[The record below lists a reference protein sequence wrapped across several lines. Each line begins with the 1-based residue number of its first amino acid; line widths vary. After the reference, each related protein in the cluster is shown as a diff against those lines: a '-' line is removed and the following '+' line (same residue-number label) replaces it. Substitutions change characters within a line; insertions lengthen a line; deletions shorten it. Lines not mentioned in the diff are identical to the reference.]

1 MAVIHSWHRYFF
13 LSLLLVLICTQG
25 VLASNPTHELSQ
37 NLTVNKTFTLD
48 GGGTTPVT
56 LWLGAIILGIVLI
69 ILSFHHFENG
79 EEGLVSIMAWIPW
92 AFAMYTSMAVDVIT
106 NAGFAASASGITQVE
121 SHTIYQFNTIAI
133 LCMIGLAGAVLN
145 TYRIWVS
152 QKKLQE
158 LTEGPSAESF
168 DY

>member
-1 MAVIHSWHRYFF
+1 MAVIHKHRYI
-13 LSLLLVLICTQG
+13 LLLLILTILVGQM
-25 VLASNPTHELSQ
+25 VSAANISQEMSQ

-69 ILSFHHFENG
+69 ILSFHQFGNG

-106 NAGFAASASGITQVE
+106 NAGTVSSTSGVTMVE
-121 SHTIYQFNTIAI
+121 SHTIYQFNLIAM
-133 LCMIGLAGAVLN
+133 LCLIGLAGAIGN
-145 TYRIWVS
+145 TWRIWVS
-152 QKKLQE
+152 QKKMKE
-158 LTEGPSAESF
+158 LSEGPTAENF

>member
-1 MAVIHSWHRYFF
+1 MAVYRY
-13 LSLLLVLICTQG
+13 LGYILLLLLVLGQG
-25 VLASNPTHELSQ
+25 VMAANISQEMSQ

-69 ILSFHHFENG
+69 VLSFHQFGNG

-106 NAGFAASASGITQVE
+106 NAGTVASAAGITQVE
-121 SHTIYQFNTIAI
+121 SHTIYQFNLIAM
-133 LCMIGLAGAVLN
+133 LCLIGLAGAIAN
-145 TYRIWVS
+145 TWRIWVS
-152 QKKLQE
+152 QKKMKE
-158 LTEGPSAESF
+158 LSEGPTAENF